1 MVDWKVL
8 AWNIASSVSERV
20 FDIVEN
26 RIVEQIVMPAY
37 EKVEELDKAVI
48 EEPARETLKYF
59 MATALEPYSGKV
71 VEVGHS
77 QCPFCKAIYEE
88 ITPKIF
94 EGKADAIWVDRDPLA
109 SQLFLDFGWEEVPQ
123 VVKVKKKG
131 DKVLVKDVKTKK
143 VKVYKDLI

>member
-1 MVDWKVL
+1 MSRGRDE
-8 AWNIASSVSERV
+8 S
-20 FDIVEN
+20 
-26 RIVEQIVMPAY
+26 
-37 EKVEELDKAVI
+37 
-48 EEPARETLKYF
+48 
-59 MATALEPYSGKV
+59 
-71 VEVGHS
+71 
-77 QCPFCKAIYEE
+77 YEE